1 MIAERHSYVQRY
13 GAAGGRIST
22 AVSCFM
28 RGPTVSQLS
37 TLEELALARQQL
49 SDVVI
54 AYEAATTQAMDAGDN
69 ALLLKSI
76 GSLQPLVR
84 EALDTVRRMAKTA
97 ADIESSMR
105 VQPAM
110 VAALAQT
117 LQSTVVRLCGHDPAL
132 LDEIE
137 HELSTV
143 FHMLST
149 TEGPEILSPA
159 ETVAQ
164 IDALIPKAEGE
175 YVETIQATAGPEE
188 VAPTFKTLAELEAM

>member
-1 MIAERHSYVQRY
+1 
-13 GAAGGRIST
+13 
-22 AVSCFM
+22 
-28 RGPTVSQLS
+28 
-37 TLEELALARQQL
+37 
-49 SDVVI
+49 
-54 AYEAATTQAMDAGDN
+54 MDAGDN

>member
-13 GAAGGRIST
+13 GAAGGRISN
-22 AVSCFM
+22 AVSMFM

-54 AYEAATTQAMDAGDN
+54 AYEAATTNAIGAGDS
-69 ALLLKSI
+69 AALLKSI
-76 GSLQPLVR
+76 GTMQPLVR
-84 EALDTVRRMAKTA
+84 EAIETVRRVAKTA
-97 ADIESSMR
+97 ADIESSLR

-117 LQSTVVRLCGHDPAL
+117 LQSTVVRLCGHDPRL
-132 LDEIE
+132 LDELE

-143 FHMLST
+143 FHMLNT

-159 ETVAQ
+159 DTIAQ
-164 IDALIPKAEGE
+164 IDALIPKAEGD
-175 YVETIQATAGPEE
+175 YTDTVQVSTDPNE
-188 VAPTFKTLAELEAM
+188 VPPTFRTLDELERM